1 MPDTPTHDPS
11 ATEPEVPD
19 ADMTRGDLVFALEHL
34 QFERWNSTVAIR
46 IDRGVARFLADA
58 LRRNHAARPVR

>member
-1 MPDTPTHDPS
+1 MHDTPTHDPRGLS
-11 ATEPEVPD
+11 PEVLD

-46 IDRGVARFLADA
+46 IDRPVRDYLIDA
-58 LRRNHAARPVR
+58 LRGAHAATSF